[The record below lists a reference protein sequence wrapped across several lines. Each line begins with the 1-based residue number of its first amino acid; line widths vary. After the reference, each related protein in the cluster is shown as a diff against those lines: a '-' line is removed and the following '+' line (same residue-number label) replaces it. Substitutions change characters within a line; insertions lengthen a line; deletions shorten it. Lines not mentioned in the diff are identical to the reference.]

1 MTGVLL
7 GTTFSILLLFLGAAV
22 YIGATLGSLGL
33 ILGFIFS
40 DRPLYMAIGDLAWT
54 PSTSFVLV
62 AVPLFILMGEILLR
76 SGITDRL
83 YTSLGGWLNFLPGGL
98 MHTNIASCSVFAAVS
113 GSSVATAATI
123 GTVALPAFERAGYN
137 ERLVLGSLAAGGTLG
152 ILIPPSINM
161 IIYGLLTD
169 TSIGRLFFGGFI
181 PGFLL
186 AGIFMLFI
194 AAASAVNPGVAPKEV
209 LPSMK
214 ERIKG
219 LSNILP
225 MVFLILVV
233 MGSIYLGWATPTEAA
248 ALGVVGS
255 LILALV
261 FRRLN
266 FKMLSEST
274 ESTART
280 GAMVTFIVIGA
291 FLFNF
296 FITALGLPR
305 AITSAITELGIPP
318 LATLGLLIIFYL
330 VLGMF
335 METLSIMVTTLPVTF
350 PVIHHLAM
358 ENPEIRIFD
367 PVAYGILFVILIES
381 ALITPPVGVN
391 LYVIQGI
398 RKTVGP
404 MTDVIVGAV
413 PFFICMVIMMG
424 IIIAFP
430 DLALWLPNMVFD

>member
-181 PGFLL
+181 PGFML

-225 MVFLILVV
+225 MVFV
-233 MGSIYLGWATPTEAA
+233 T
-248 ALGVVGS
+248 
-255 LILALV
+255 
-261 FRRLN
+261 RL
-266 FKMLSEST
+266 
-274 ESTART
+274 
-280 GAMVTFIVIGA
+280 
-291 FLFNF
+291 
-296 FITALGLPR
+296 
-305 AITSAITELGIPP
+305 
-318 LATLGLLIIFYL
+318 
-330 VLGMF
+330 
-335 METLSIMVTTLPVTF
+335 
-350 PVIHHLAM
+350 
-358 ENPEIRIFD
+358 
-367 PVAYGILFVILIES
+367 
-381 ALITPPVGVN
+381 
-391 LYVIQGI
+391 
-398 RKTVGP
+398 
-404 MTDVIVGAV
+404 
-413 PFFICMVIMMG
+413 
-424 IIIAFP
+424 
-430 DLALWLPNMVFD
+430 